1 MSRSPVRLGVLLSGR
16 GSNFIAISDAIRAGE
31 IAGCQIAVVL
41 ANLADAPGLEAA
53 RDRGLPAVAQLSRG
67 VPREQ
72 HDAAMLEH
80 LRSHAVDLVVLAGYM
95 RVLTPAFI
103 GAYRGRIL
111 NIHPSLLPAFPGLHA
126 QRQALLAGVKI
137 AGCTV
142 HLVDEQVDHG
152 TILLQRSVPV
162 LDGDTEATLSARI
175 LVEEHKAY
183 PEALRQILG
192 SRYGV
197 EQESFDAQIAPGGD
211 ATSDVL
217 RLVEQ
222 LELSLLSSAVRR
234 DAARSGALLARGF
247 REFGS
252 SGRSFSREQTLD
264 LLQQEEEREP
274 PSVIDFAARL
284 VETNSVLV
292 TYRAVRVS
300 ADGSETAT
308 NRSSLWVHEEGAWRI
323 LFHQGT
329 PVSV

>member
-1 MSRSPVRLGVLLSGR
+1 
-16 GSNFIAISDAIRAGE
+16 
-31 IAGCQIAVVL
+31 
-41 ANLADAPGLEAA
+41 
-53 RDRGLPAVAQLSRG
+53 
-67 VPREQ
+67 
-72 HDAAMLEH
+72 MLEH

-126 QRQALLAGVKI
+126 QRQALQAGVKI

-152 TILLQRSVPV
+152 AILLQRSVPV

-175 LVEEHKAY
+175 LLEEHKAY
-183 PEALRQILG
+183 PEALRQILA
-192 SRYGV
+192 SEYGI
-197 EQESFDAQIAPGGD
+197 EQKRSHPQVTSNVD
-211 ATSDVL
+211 ATDDIL
-217 RLVEQ
+217 QQVEQ

-234 DAARSGALLARGF
+234 DAARSGALLAYGF

-252 SGRSFSREQTLD
+252 SGRSFSREQTIN
-264 LLQQEEEREP
+264 LLQEEEEREP

-284 VETNSVLV
+284 IEKNVVLV
-292 TYRAVRVS
+292 TYRAVRVN
-300 ADGSETAT
+300 ADGGETAT
-308 NRSSLWVHEEGAWRI
+308 NRSSLWIHEEGAWRI